1 MGKIAKL
8 TVHPSYRIG
17 KISPRLYSSFLEPI
31 GTMVNGTMYNP
42 KHPTA
47 DEQGFRRDIIDALK
61 ATPNPAV
68 RLPGGNFVSGWDWK
82 DSIGPKEQRKAHL
95 DLAWHQYIPNDVG
108 HDEYLQWA
116 EKIGTEPLYTLNLGT
131 AGINDAVYCV
141 EYTNHEGGTWWSDL
155 RRKNGH
161 EAPYGVKLWYLGNEM
176 DGPWQVGS
184 WERDPRGYGI
194 KANEISKAIKWVDGS
209 IETGVCGSS
218 APFMAHFPEWDLKV
232 MQECYESVDYL
243 SIHHYH
249 SAAPGD
255 FGALL
260 GGSLY
265 YEDFINTESAMLDYV
280 QAKCRSPK
288 KVMISFDEYG
298 AMSRP
303 PREYR
308 YGYGPHNLYADHYV
322 FNPDRKYIRHD
333 PDNMFPGRPP
343 MRRRGDMIGALG
355 NTSVLLAFLR
365 HADRVKVGCQTGGLG
380 TLVSSD
386 REHTWRSAGFYP
398 FTQLMRYGQGESLR
412 VAVDCDTFDI
422 PAYMVDDNSQYPE
435 KEGVPFVD
443 AAAAFNEEKGELN
456 VFVINRRWDG
466 SETLE
471 LDASAFEGYAFKEH
485 IEMYSEDLSAANTW
499 ENPEA
504 IVPKVNSAAVCE
516 NGRVKTELKSLS
528 WNVLRFEKTAE

>member
-1 MGKIAKL
+1 
-8 TVHPSYRIG
+8 
-17 KISPRLYSSFLEPI
+17 
-31 GTMVNGTMYNP
+31 
-42 KHPTA
+42 
-47 DEQGFRRDIIDALK
+47 
-61 ATPNPAV
+61 
-68 RLPGGNFVSGWDWK
+68 
-82 DSIGPKEQRKAHL
+82 
-95 DLAWHQYIPNDVG
+95 
-108 HDEYLQWA
+108 
-116 EKIGTEPLYTLNLGT
+116 
-131 AGINDAVYCV
+131 
-141 EYTNHEGGTWWSDL
+141 
-155 RRKNGH
+155 
-161 EAPYGVKLWYLGNEM
+161 
-176 DGPWQVGS
+176 
-184 WERDPRGYGI
+184 
-194 KANEISKAIKWVDGS
+194 
-209 IETGVCGSS
+209 
-218 APFMAHFPEWDLKV
+218 
-232 MQECYESVDYL
+232 
-243 SIHHYH
+243 
-249 SAAPGD
+249 
-255 FGALL
+255 
-260 GGSLY
+260 
-265 YEDFINTESAMLDYV
+265 
-280 QAKCRSPK
+280 
-288 KVMISFDEYG
+288 
-298 AMSRP
+298 
-303 PREYR
+303 
-308 YGYGPHNLYADHYV
+308 
-322 FNPDRKYIRHD
+322 
-333 PDNMFPGRPP
+333 

-485 IEMYSEDLSAANTW
+485 IEMYSEDLGAANTW